1 MTTLDREQLLQLLVR
16 DLEHALQELR
26 QLREFAERVAEAV
39 LLALARHEEQPHAVT
54 PEFGKEERNG

>member
-26 QLREFAERVAEAV
+26 QLRDFAERVAEAV
-39 LLALARHEEQPHAVT
+39 LLALARHEERPHAVT
-54 PEFGKEERNG
+54 PEFGKERNG